1 MDHSKLSGMM
11 WVFLGIFLTASGT
24 VSLIKGNY
32 PEAAFPLAMGTAILA
47 FQGYMYKKTGSVKG
61 VL

>member
-11 WVFLGIFLTASGT
+11 WVFLGIFLTASGI
-24 VSLIKGNY
+24 VSLVKGHY
-32 PEAAFPLAMGTAILA
+32 SEATFPLVMGTAILA

>member
-1 MDHSKLSGMM
+1 M
-11 WVFLGIFLTASGT
+11 WVFLGIFLTASGI
-24 VSLIKGNY
+24 VSLVKGHY
-32 PEAAFPLAMGTAILA
+32 SEAVLPLIMGTTILV